1 MKNENV
7 IEALNDAKRQLDVE
21 QWWIPT
27 NDRGSGSAGV
37 NFLKEGDQ
45 LDAYIKFAETGDNAD
60 CPNTK
65 SIEYVPVADF
75 GDTENEVLDEIMQY
89 AHVCNVERDE
99 VLGFIVCH
107 EHYDMPYAFYITHI
121 RG

>member
-37 NFLKEGDQ
+37 NFLKEGEQ
-45 LDAYIKFAETGDNAD
+45 LDAYIRFAETGNNTD
-60 CPNTK
+60 CPNTEG
-65 SIEYVPVADF
+65 IEYVPVADF
-75 GDTENEVLDEIMQY
+75 DNTEKEVLDEIMQY
-89 AHVCNVERDE
+89 ADTCNVERDE

-107 EHYDMPYAFYITHI
+107 EHYDMPYTFYITHI

>member
-1 MKNENV
+1 MNGNV
-7 IEALNDAKRQLDVE
+7 LEALNDAKRQIDVE

-27 NDRGSGSAGV
+27 NDRGGGSAGV
-37 NFLKEGDQ
+37 NFLEEGEQ
-45 LDAYIKFAETGDNAD
+45 LDAYINFAETGDNTG
-60 CPNTK
+60 CPNTE

-75 GDTENEVLDEIMQY
+75 GDTEKEVLDEIMQH

-107 EHYDMPYAFYITHI
+107 EHYDMPYTFYITHI